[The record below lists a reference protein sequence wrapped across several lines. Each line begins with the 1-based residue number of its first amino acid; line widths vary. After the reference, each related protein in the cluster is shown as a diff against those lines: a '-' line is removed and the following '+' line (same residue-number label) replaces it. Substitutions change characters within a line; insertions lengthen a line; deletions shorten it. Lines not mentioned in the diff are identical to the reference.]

1 MPNKSESTVWNKTC
15 LLLKSESSHFFY
27 PTSWIMRISTFFNVL
42 RIFFLNNIKA
52 YIIMQRKRYRLLLW
66 MCCNIPFKWS
76 WFSTSSLDTSNFT
89 VWISVKCLPG
99 LRLTLYTSFLSW
111 ETFLGFF
118 LQYIWKE
125 RLNKKIL
132 LLFFF
137 FCGYDTCIYI
147 YLNTPL
153 AINK

>member
-1 MPNKSESTVWNKTC
+1 MPNKSESIVWNKTC

-27 PTSWIMRISTFFNVL
+27 PTSWIIRISTFFNVL

-76 WFSTSSLDTSNFT
+76 WFSTSSLDTSNF
-89 VWISVKCLPG
+89 SLNKCKMFAWVEAHII
-99 LRLTLYTSFLSW
+99 YKLSIMRDL
-111 ETFLGFF
+111 LGNFF

-137 FCGYDTCIYI
+137 FCGCD
-147 YLNTPL
+147 
-153 AINK
+153 INIFKYNFGD